1 MPTRRAQ
8 TGLTLVELMMVV
20 VIASLLLAV
29 TAPSMRGLILR
40 NRLEGS
46 VNELGMDLY
55 YARSEALRRRATV
68 SLVTNS
74 TGTAYT
80 LGTST
85 LALKSVSLPTGV
97 TLSRNVTVA
106 FDGMRGATQGDSS
119 LDASVSGLTE
129 LALRA
134 SVTAVGRVSVCTVT
148 GSLPGMPRC

>member
-1 MPTRRAQ
+1 MHKSRPSP
-8 TGLTLVELMMVV
+8 GLTLVELMMVV
-20 VIASLLLAV
+20 VVASVLLAT

-40 NRLEGS
+40 NRLEGAVS
-46 VNELGMDLY
+46 ELGMDMF

-85 LALKSVSLPTGV
+85 LVLKSASLPSGV

-106 FDGMRGATQGDSS
+106 FDGMRGATQGESS
-119 LDASVSGLTE
+119 LDAAASGLTD

-134 SVTAVGRVSVCTVT
+134 SVTAVGRVSLCTVT
-148 GSLPGMPRC
+148 GSLPGVPRC